1 MLLTISIIALSQ
13 FALYYWRAVLSGV
26 AAQPVSDRVL
36 QAAHVEN
43 GRFTARDFLA
53 LAGLHDLTPEL
64 YPNRGGLALV
74 RLYYRAV
81 EAVGALAGTY
91 VPSIAAWSDR
101 ERIICARFAAVQIDR
116 RLQANLELAAS
127 LRSC

>member
-1 MLLTISIIALSQ
+1 
-13 FALYYWRAVLSGV
+13 
-26 AAQPVSDRVL
+26 VL

-43 GRFTARDFLA
+43 GRVKAADFVA
-53 LAGLHDLTPEL
+53 LAGLFELTPEL

-74 RLYYRAV
+74 RLYYRAA
-81 EAVGALAGTY
+81 EALGTLAGSRL
-91 VPSIAAWSDR
+91 PAISAWSDQ

-116 RLQANLELAAS
+116 RLQANLALAAS